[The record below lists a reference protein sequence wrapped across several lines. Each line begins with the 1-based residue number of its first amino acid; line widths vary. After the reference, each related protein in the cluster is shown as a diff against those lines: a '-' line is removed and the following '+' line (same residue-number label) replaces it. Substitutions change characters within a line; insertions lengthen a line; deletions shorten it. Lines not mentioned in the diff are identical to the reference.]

1 MPLKAK
7 PARPFKGYIQV
18 YTGNGK
24 GKTTAAMGLALRA
37 AGHGYRTFVG
47 QFCKGRKTGEIAAAA
62 RLRTSGKPAIV
73 IKQFGDIRFLRSDQ
87 HPDPEE
93 IRRARRGLKA
103 CRAAM
108 LSSEYRI
115 VVLDE
120 ISLALHFMLL
130 SRAEVEAVLDER
142 PPDVE
147 LVLTGRK
154 APLWLQRQADLVTE
168 MRERKHYYAAGV
180 AARKGIED

>member
-1 MPLKAK
+1 MPYKAK
-7 PARPFKGYIQV
+7 PTPPFKGYVQV

-24 GKTTAAMGLALRA
+24 GKTTAAVGLALRA

-47 QFCKGRKTGEIAAAA
+47 QFCKGRRTGEIAAAA
-62 RLRTSGKPAIV
+62 RLRTNGQSAIV
-73 IKQFGDIRFLRSDQ
+73 IKQFGDVRFLRSDQ
-87 HPDPEE
+87 PPDPED
-93 IRRARRGLKA
+93 IRRARRGLST

-108 LSSEYRI
+108 LSGDYRI

-120 ISLALHFMLL
+120 ICLALHFKLL
-130 SRAEVEAVLDER
+130 SRADVEAVLDER
-142 PPDVE
+142 PSDVE

-154 APLWLQRQADLVTE
+154 APLWLLRRADLVTE

>member
-1 MPLKAK
+1 MPHKAK
-7 PARPFKGYIQV
+7 PTSPFKGYIQV

-62 RLRTSGKPAIV
+62 RLKAGGEPAIV
-73 IKQFGDIRFLRSDQ
+73 IQQFGDIRFLRSDQ
-87 HPDPEE
+87 PPDPED
-93 IRRARRGLKA
+93 IRLARRGLAA
-103 CRAAM
+103 CRAAL
-108 LSSEYRI
+108 LSGEYRI

-120 ISLALHFMLL
+120 ICLALYFKLL
-130 SRAEVEAVLDER
+130 SRADVEAVLDER

-154 APLWLQRQADLVTE
+154 APLWLLRRADLVTE